1 MTLIIEIVVHK
12 SIPQF
17 ANCLSLRSRGDL
29 HGTPFWYIISHT
41 IYIVV
46 VILVCL
52 CMSICASQ
60 SKWPVLVDFTESY
73 CNCIASYN
81 VTWLVFT
88 ITAVLIITIL
98 LPY

>member
-1 MTLIIEIVVHK
+1 MTLIIEIVIHK

-17 ANCLSLRSRGDL
+17 ANYLSLRSRGNL

-46 VILVCL
+46 VIVVYL
-52 CMSICASQ
+52 CISICASQ
-60 SKWPVLVDFTESY
+60 SKWPVLVDFGESY
-73 CNCIASYN
+73 CKCITSYN

-88 ITAVLIITIL
+88 ITAVLTIITIIII
-98 LPY
+98 